1 MVGVRTELT
10 AGVTAEVTFD
20 ARREWQKLH
29 STDNEKSR
37 LHFRVSVNV
46 KYFRWCTRILVP
58 YNNGVMSPTSNR
70 SQCTVL
76 LVEDDADT
84 YELYSEV
91 LASAGF
97 SVIGADN
104 GEDAVERA
112 LAVAPHL
119 IVMDYDLRGM
129 DGGLAAELLKRN
141 PRTRHIPIMMLT
153 GHVALRQ
160 LEQARSA
167 GCDAFLTKPCS
178 LDDLLGEVQR
188 LLRADDARTANGTVL
203 LVEDDESIRDSI
215 AELLVDDGL
224 TVLKAGHG
232 REALDIL
239 HRLPQLPSVI
249 LLDLMMPVMDGWTFR
264 SLQLADPRLARIP
277 VVILSATQGLPEHA
291 EQLRINE
298 FLRKPFDPPSLLHAV
313 VRHLG

>member
-1 MVGVRTELT
+1 MVI
-10 AGVTAEVTFD
+10 AE
-20 ARREWQKLH
+20 E
-29 STDNEKSR
+29 SR
-37 LHFRVSVNV
+37 D
-46 KYFRWCTRILVP
+46 
-58 YNNGVMSPTSNR
+58 
-70 SQCTVL
+70 QCVVL
-76 LVEDDADT
+76 LVEDDNDT

-104 GEDAVERA
+104 GEDAVKRA
-112 LAVAPHL
+112 LAHSPHI

-129 DGGLAAELLKRN
+129 DGGLATELLKRN

-160 LEQARSA
+160 LEQARNA

-178 LDDLLGEVQR
+178 LDDLLGEVKR
-188 LLRADDARTANGTVL
+188 LLAADDQPAPDGTVL
-203 LVEDDESIRDSI
+203 LVEDDDGIRQSI
-215 AELLVDDGL
+215 AELLTEDGL
-224 TVLKAGHG
+224 TVVSAANG
-232 REALDIL
+232 RDALDL
-239 HRLPQLPSVI
+239 LGRMAEPPRVI

-264 SLQLADPRLARIP
+264 SHQLADPQLAAIP

-298 FLRKPFDPPSLLHAV
+298 FLRKPFDAPALLDAV

>member
-1 MVGVRTELT
+1 MTPE
-10 AGVTAEVTFD
+10 E
-20 ARREWQKLH
+20 
-29 STDNEKSR
+29 S
-37 LHFRVSVNV
+37 
-46 KYFRWCTRILVP
+46 
-58 YNNGVMSPTSNR
+58 R

-76 LVEDDADT
+76 LVEDDNDT

-104 GEDAVERA
+104 GEDAVARA
-112 LAVAPHL
+112 LAQAPHL

-178 LDDLLGEVQR
+178 LDDLLGEVNR
-188 LLRADDARTANGTVL
+188 LLTADETRAGTIL
-203 LVEDDESIRDSI
+203 LVEDDEAIRQSIS
-215 AELLVDDGL
+215 ELLGEGGL
-224 TVLKAGHG
+224 TVMTAGHG
-232 REALDIL
+232 REALDL
-239 HRLPQLPSVI
+239 LQRAAELPSVI

-264 SLQLADPRLARIP
+264 SHQLADPRLARIP
-277 VVILSATQGLPEHA
+277 VVILSATPGLPEQA
-291 EQLRINE
+291 DKLRINE
-298 FLRKPFDPPSLLHAV
+298 FLRKPFDAPALLDV
-313 VRHLG
+313 VGRHLG